1 MGIMVGKA
9 ASDGSRPMHLWGKLS
24 REVKVGETSK
34 GEPKVQF
41 GVCYSRGE
49 FMNILAVG
57 NDETTRVAC
66 ALEKG
71 DVVSIDGVWSQ
82 RKYRTR
88 DGEEKSGLSFVP
100 TRSHPKAFWRRCWTC
115 CPHPAPPLNRSP
127 AKRNFMQ
134 RNAPRRRKTA
144 ENCHGSSRSRKTLNM
159 TTCRRFRRTDYGKR
173 REMDKD
179 HNRYF

>member
-24 REVKVGETSK
+24 REVKVGETAK

-71 DVVSIDGVWSQ
+71 DVVSINGVWSQ

-88 DGEEKSGLSFVP
+88 DGEEKIWSELRADTISSQSLLAAVLDILSAPRPSTESAHRKDEFY
-100 TRSHPKAFWRRCWTC
+100 TEE
-115 CPHPAPPLNRSP
+115 HPAP
-127 AKRNFMQ
+127 
-134 RNAPRRRKTA
+134 A
-144 ENCHGSSRSRKTLNM
+144 EDGGKLPWEQQEQEDAEY
-159 TTCRRFRRTDYGKR
+159 DYVPTI
-173 REMDKD
+173 
-179 HNRYF
+179 

>member
-24 REVKVGETSK
+24 REVKIGETAK

-88 DGEEKSGLSFVP
+88 DGEEKIWSELRADTISSQSLLAAVLDILSAPRPSTESAPRKDEFY
-100 TRSHPKAFWRRCWTC
+100 AEE
-115 CPHPAPPLNRSP
+115 HPAP
-127 AKRNFMQ
+127 
-134 RNAPRRRKTA
+134 A
-144 ENCHGSSRSRKTLNM
+144 EDGGKLPWEQQEQEDAEY
-159 TTCRRFRRTDYGKR
+159 DYVPTI
-173 REMDKD
+173 
-179 HNRYF
+179 

>member
-9 ASDGSRPMHLWGKLS
+9 TSDGSRPMHIWGKLS

-88 DGEEKSGLSFVP
+88 DGEEKIWSELRADTISSQSLLAAVLDILSAPRPSPESAPREEEFY
-100 TRSHPKAFWRRCWTC
+100 AEE
-115 CPHPAPPLNRSP
+115 HPAP
-127 AKRNFMQ
+127 
-134 RNAPRRRKTA
+134 A
-144 ENCHGSSRSRKTLNM
+144 EDGGKLPWEQAAEDEAY
-159 TTCRRFRRTDYGKR
+159 DY
-173 REMDKD
+173 MPQI
-179 HNRYF
+179 

>member
-9 ASDGSRPMHLWGKLS
+9 AEDGSRPMHLWGKLS
-24 REVKVGETSK
+24 REPKVGETAK

-57 NDETTRVAC
+57 NDETTRIAC

-88 DGEEKSGLSFVP
+88 EGEEKVWSELRADTIFSQSLLASVLGILAAQGTCGTAAEAAETPKGAAEVPDDGGTLPWERQEQEEPEYDYVP
-100 TRSHPKAFWRRCWTC
+100 TI
-115 CPHPAPPLNRSP
+115 
-127 AKRNFMQ
+127 
-134 RNAPRRRKTA
+134 
-144 ENCHGSSRSRKTLNM
+144 
-159 TTCRRFRRTDYGKR
+159 
-173 REMDKD
+173 
-179 HNRYF
+179 

>member
-24 REVKVGETSK
+24 REVKVGETAK

-88 DGEEKSGLSFVP
+88 DGEEKIWSELRADTISSQSLLAAVLDILSAPRPSTESAHRKDDFYAEEHPTPAEEDGMLPWEQREQEDTEYDYVP
-100 TRSHPKAFWRRCWTC
+100 TI
-115 CPHPAPPLNRSP
+115 
-127 AKRNFMQ
+127 
-134 RNAPRRRKTA
+134 
-144 ENCHGSSRSRKTLNM
+144 
-159 TTCRRFRRTDYGKR
+159 
-173 REMDKD
+173 
-179 HNRYF
+179 

>member
-24 REVKVGETSK
+24 REVKVGETAK

-88 DGEEKSGLSFVP
+88 DGEEKIWSELRADTISSQSLLAAVLDMLSVP
-100 TRSHPKAFWRRCWTC
+100 RPAAEPTARKEDFYSEER
-115 CPHPAPPLNRSP
+115 PAP
-127 AKRNFMQ
+127 
-134 RNAPRRRKTA
+134 A
-144 ENCHGSSRSRKTLNM
+144 EDGGTLPWEQA
-159 TTCRRFRRTDYGKR
+159 TEDEAYDY
-173 REMDKD
+173 MPQI
-179 HNRYF
+179 

>member
-24 REVKVGETSK
+24 REVKVGETAK

-88 DGEEKSGLSFVP
+88 DGEEKIWSELRADTISSQSLQAAVLDILSAPRPSAESAPHEEEFYAEEPSAPAEDGETLPWEQREQEDTEYDYVP
-100 TRSHPKAFWRRCWTC
+100 TI
-115 CPHPAPPLNRSP
+115 
-127 AKRNFMQ
+127 
-134 RNAPRRRKTA
+134 
-144 ENCHGSSRSRKTLNM
+144 
-159 TTCRRFRRTDYGKR
+159 
-173 REMDKD
+173 
-179 HNRYF
+179 

>member
-88 DGEEKSGLSFVP
+88 DGEEKIWSELRADTISSQSLLAAVLGLLAEESEKL
-100 TRSHPKAFWRRCWTC
+100 R
-115 CPHPAPPLNRSP
+115 APEP
-127 AKRNFMQ
+127 AKPMEHSGSQ
-134 RNAPRRRKTA
+134 AGSLDSQEDAVLPWEQPA
-144 ENCHGSSRSRKTLNM
+144 EDDPY
-159 TTCRRFRRTDYGKR
+159 DYVPQI
-173 REMDKD
+173 
-179 HNRYF
+179 

>member
-1 MGIMVGKA
+1 MVGKA

-24 REVKVGETSK
+24 REVKVGETAK

-88 DGEEKSGLSFVP
+88 DGEEKIWSELRADTISSQSLLAAVLDILSAPRPSAETAHRKEEFYAEERPAPAEDGGTLPWEQQEQEDAEYDYVP
-100 TRSHPKAFWRRCWTC
+100 TI
-115 CPHPAPPLNRSP
+115 
-127 AKRNFMQ
+127 
-134 RNAPRRRKTA
+134 
-144 ENCHGSSRSRKTLNM
+144 
-159 TTCRRFRRTDYGKR
+159 
-173 REMDKD
+173 
-179 HNRYF
+179 

>member
-24 REVKVGETSK
+24 REVKVGETAK

-88 DGEEKSGLSFVP
+88 DGEEKIWSELRADTISSQSLLAAVLDMLS
-100 TRSHPKAFWRRCWTC
+100 
-115 CPHPAPPLNRSP
+115 
-127 AKRNFMQ
+127 
-134 RNAPRRRKTA
+134 APRPAAEPDARKEKFYSEERSASA
-144 ENCHGSSRSRKTLNM
+144 EDGGTLPWEQAAEDEAY
-159 TTCRRFRRTDYGKR
+159 DY
-173 REMDKD
+173 MPQI
-179 HNRYF
+179 

>member
-9 ASDGSRPMHLWGKLS
+9 ASDGSRPMHLWGKLL

-88 DGEEKSGLSFVP
+88 DGEEKIWSELRADTISSQSLLAAVLDMLSAPRPAAEPVTRKAEFHAEERPAPAEDGGKLPWEQREQEDAEYDYVP
-100 TRSHPKAFWRRCWTC
+100 TI
-115 CPHPAPPLNRSP
+115 
-127 AKRNFMQ
+127 
-134 RNAPRRRKTA
+134 
-144 ENCHGSSRSRKTLNM
+144 
-159 TTCRRFRRTDYGKR
+159 
-173 REMDKD
+173 
-179 HNRYF
+179 

>member
-24 REVKVGETSK
+24 REVKVGETAK

-88 DGEEKSGLSFVP
+88 DGEEKIWSELRADTISSQSLLAAVLGLLAAESEKL
-100 TRSHPKAFWRRCWTC
+100 R
-115 CPHPAPPLNRSP
+115 APEP
-127 AKRNFMQ
+127 AKPMEHSGSQ
-134 RNAPRRRKTA
+134 AESLDSQEDAVLPWDQPA
-144 ENCHGSSRSRKTLNM
+144 ENDPY
-159 TTCRRFRRTDYGKR
+159 DYVPQI
-173 REMDKD
+173 
-179 HNRYF
+179 

>member
-88 DGEEKSGLSFVP
+88 DGEEKIWSELRADTISSQSLLAAVLDILSAPRPSTESAPHKDEFY
-100 TRSHPKAFWRRCWTC
+100 AEE
-115 CPHPAPPLNRSP
+115 HPAP
-127 AKRNFMQ
+127 
-134 RNAPRRRKTA
+134 A
-144 ENCHGSSRSRKTLNM
+144 EDGGKLPWEQQEREDAEY
-159 TTCRRFRRTDYGKR
+159 DYVPTI
-173 REMDKD
+173 
-179 HNRYF
+179 

>member
-9 ASDGSRPMHLWGKLS
+9 AEDGSRPMHLWGKLS
-24 REVKVGETSK
+24 REVKVGETAK

-88 DGEEKSGLSFVP
+88 DGEEKVWSELRADTIFSQSLLAAVLDILS
-100 TRSHPKAFWRRCWTC
+100 
-115 CPHPAPPLNRSP
+115 
-127 AKRNFMQ
+127 
-134 RNAPRRRKTA
+134 APRRAAASEAHEGEPYA
-144 ENCHGSSRSRKTLNM
+144 EEHAKPAEDGGTLPWEQQEQEEPEY
-159 TTCRRFRRTDYGKR
+159 DYVPTI
-173 REMDKD
+173 
-179 HNRYF
+179 

>member
-24 REVKVGETSK
+24 REVKVGETAK

-88 DGEEKSGLSFVP
+88 DGEEKIWSELRADTISSQSLLAAVLGMLSAPRPAAEPTACKKEFYSEQRPAPAEDGGKLPWEQQEQEDAEYDYVP
-100 TRSHPKAFWRRCWTC
+100 TI
-115 CPHPAPPLNRSP
+115 
-127 AKRNFMQ
+127 
-134 RNAPRRRKTA
+134 
-144 ENCHGSSRSRKTLNM
+144 
-159 TTCRRFRRTDYGKR
+159 
-173 REMDKD
+173 
-179 HNRYF
+179 

>member
-9 ASDGSRPMHLWGKLS
+9 AEDGSRPMHLWGKLS
-24 REVKVGETSK
+24 REPKVGETAK

-41 GVCYSRGE
+41 GVCYLRGE

-57 NDETTRVAC
+57 NDETTRIAC

-88 DGEEKSGLSFVP
+88 EGEEKVWSELRADTIFSQSLLASVLGILAAQGTCGTAAEAAETPKGAAEVPDDGGTLPWERQEQEEPEYDYVP
-100 TRSHPKAFWRRCWTC
+100 TI
-115 CPHPAPPLNRSP
+115 
-127 AKRNFMQ
+127 
-134 RNAPRRRKTA
+134 
-144 ENCHGSSRSRKTLNM
+144 
-159 TTCRRFRRTDYGKR
+159 
-173 REMDKD
+173 
-179 HNRYF
+179 

>member
-24 REVKVGETSK
+24 REVKVGETAK

-88 DGEEKSGLSFVP
+88 DGEEKIWSELRADTISSQSLLAAVLDILSAPRTSAESAHRKDEFY
-100 TRSHPKAFWRRCWTC
+100 AEE
-115 CPHPAPPLNRSP
+115 HPAPTEDGGKLPWE
-127 AKRNFMQ
+127 Q
-134 RNAPRRRKTA
+134 QEQEDA
-144 ENCHGSSRSRKTLNM
+144 EY
-159 TTCRRFRRTDYGKR
+159 DYVPTI
-173 REMDKD
+173 
-179 HNRYF
+179 